1 MTNNS
6 LPEAPSQLADGDRLE
21 VYHTSGGCMAWRLTE
36 PDAPGLFAL
45 VTDEGRTHIPT
56 EPDTENLII
65 GICDAELED
74 SLMVLEVDGRAG
86 LCRWYVQNVGH
97 DPDKE
102 PDGLHPI
109 RQLIEDV
116 ATHMVLRC
124 AEPKDASSS
133 GLAGS

>member
-6 LPEAPSQLADGDRLE
+6 LSDAHSQPVSGDRLE
-21 VYHTSGGCMAWRLTE
+21 VHHTGGGCMAWRLTE

-45 VTDEGRTHIPT
+45 VTNVGGTHIPT
-56 EPDTENLII
+56 EPETENLII
-65 GICDAELED
+65 GICDVELD
-74 SLMVLEVDGRAG
+74 DPLLVLETDGRAG
-86 LCRWYVQNVGH
+86 LCRFYVQNVGH

-102 PDGLHPI
+102 PDGPRPI

-116 ATHMVLRC
+116 ATHMLLRC
-124 AEPKDASSS
+124 AEPEDTSSP

>member
-6 LPEAPSQLADGDRLE
+6 LPEAHSQPAEGDRLE
-21 VYHTSGGCMAWRLTE
+21 VYHTGGGCMAWRLTE

-45 VTDEGRTHIPT
+45 VTDEGGTHIPT

-65 GICDAELED
+65 GICDVQLD
-74 SLMVLEVDGRAG
+74 DPLLVLETDGRAG

-102 PDGLHPI
+102 PDGPRPI
-109 RQLIEDV
+109 RQFIEDA
-116 ATHMVLRC
+116 ATHMLLRC
-124 AEPKDASSS
+124 AEPQEASSS